1 MASYQWDRDPIV
13 IRTDLSVSNAQTI
26 SIKANVDPDSS
37 PLPTYTGISI
47 GLKIRIQENIVEI
60 ENHYT
65 SNTIEMQLKNM
76 PDNMNGEVIW
86 SLYKLNR
93 KLVIECRAN
102 KVWEM
107 DYMFDRK
114 NDGGVFSQRSMRA
127 WSKRVVEIM
136 FDVDDTATIDYRIK
150 GLASFI
156 DYRIKGLA
164 SFVDYRIKGLAS
176 FALYRKYQT
185 C

>member
-1 MASYQWDRDPIV
+1 MTSYQWDRDPIV
-13 IRTDLSVSNAQTI
+13 IRTDLSVSDTKII

-47 GLKIRIQENIVEI
+47 GLKIHIQENIVEI

-65 SNTIEMQLKNM
+65 SNSTKMQLKNM
-76 PDNMNGEVIW
+76 PDNMNGEVNW

-93 KLVIECRAN
+93 KLVIKCRAN

-107 DYMFDRK
+107 DYIELFDRK
-114 NDGGVFSQRSMRA
+114 NDDGVFSQRSMRA

-136 FDVDDTATIDYRIK
+136 FDEDDTATVDYRIK

-156 DYRIKGLA
+156 LVLEGPNMLIL
-164 SFVDYRIKGLAS
+164 
-176 FALYRKYQT
+176 
-185 C
+185 